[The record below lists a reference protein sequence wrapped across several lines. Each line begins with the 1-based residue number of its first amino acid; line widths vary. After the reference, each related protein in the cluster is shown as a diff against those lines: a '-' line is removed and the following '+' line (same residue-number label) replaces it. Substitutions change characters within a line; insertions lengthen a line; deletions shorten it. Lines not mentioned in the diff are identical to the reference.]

1 MKITVEFYGQARR
14 LAKTDK
20 AEIDL
25 GKIRATLRN
34 VSIEVAKRFP
44 ELLANILSPETFEPI
59 ETYRYNVNGTNT
71 TQNLDVYIK
80 EDDKILLIPI
90 VAGG

>member
-1 MKITVEFYGQARR
+1 MKTTIEFYGWAKR

-25 GKIRATLRN
+25 GKVAATLRN
-34 VSIEVAKRFP
+34 VSIEVAKKFP
-44 ELLANILSPETFEPI
+44 ELLGNILSPETFEPI

-71 TQNLDVYIK
+71 AQNLDVYIK
-80 EDDKILLIPI
+80 EGDKILLIPI